1 MPKVAILFFI
11 LLFFPMI
18 TNSHAFIPVDL
29 KTENDVKIPLTF
41 KSDIID
47 VDSNFF
53 TENNLGYCAGSSW
66 PLQQRQGRW
75 CKGSR

>member
-1 MPKVAILFFI
+1 
-11 LLFFPMI
+11 MI

-41 KSDIID
+41 ESDIID

-53 TENNLGYCAGSSW
+53 TENDFKRYLIFGNS
-66 PLQQRQGRW
+66 LQ
-75 CKGSR
+75 KNDFIKTNSIY